1 MGERKVLNK
10 YFPPDW
16 DPSRIPRGKKDKT
29 RDQRTEVRMML
40 PFSMCCNVCGCY
52 MYRGKKFNSKKE
64 VAEGEDYLGIK
75 RIRFYI
81 KCVECNN
88 EITFKTD
95 PKNSDYECEKV
106 RNLPLSLEGHPHA
119 PPSTHPMLSTPFML
133 STLSMLHACPMHA
146 PCMPR
151 ALMPH
156 RTRRPQH
163 VAAAAAPKK
172 SRAAHDALSSC
183 ARHLPIAF
191 IPHTTRSTP
200 HVSQLR
206 SYPHHA
212 ERRHARVHLSTR
224 PHTLSATLATFTATL
239 SPTNHQPTTNQ
250 PPPRTTR

>member
-1 MGERKVLNK
+1 
-10 YFPPDW
+10 
-16 DPSRIPRGKKDKT
+16 
-29 RDQRTEVRMML
+29 MML

-119 PPSTHPMLSTPFML
+119 PCPPRTPCSPCPSCSPRSPC
-133 STLSMLHACPMHA
+133 SMHA
-146 PCMPR
+146 PCMPHACPVPSCPTELAAPSTSRQQQPRRSR
-151 ALMPH
+151 ALHTMLSRPARATSPLLSFH
-156 RTRRPQH
+156 TPRAPRRTSPNCVRIR
-163 VAAAAAPKK
+163 
-172 SRAAHDALSSC
+172 
-183 ARHLPIAF
+183 I
-191 IPHTTRSTP
+191 TP
-200 HVSQLR
+200 N
-206 SYPHHA
+206 A
-212 ERRHARVHLSTR
+212 
-224 PHTLSATLATFTATL
+224 ATLASTFPPVHTHCRL
-239 SPTNHQPTTNQ
+239 HSLLLRPPSRPPTTNQ